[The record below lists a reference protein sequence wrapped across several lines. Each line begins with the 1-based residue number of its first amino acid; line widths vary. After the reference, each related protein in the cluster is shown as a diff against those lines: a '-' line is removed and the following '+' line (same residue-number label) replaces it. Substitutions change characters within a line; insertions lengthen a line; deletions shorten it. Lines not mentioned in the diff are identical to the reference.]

1 MGWGIGRGELRLG
14 SFDQT
19 PTSPHKGR
27 LQHGLLLANRVL
39 TAAEWLAIY
48 AGGDGM
54 NAAVAATGK
63 GEFIYSLDRGPNTTT
78 VTKELDADRKAR
90 DIIDDMAAL
99 GDADNNRWLVQ
110 GRGRNATSVKG
121 RRIVFK
127 QAAPVVVPP
136 SI

>member
-1 MGWGIGRGELRLG
+1 M
-14 SFDQT
+14 
-19 PTSPHKGR
+19 
-27 LQHGLLLANRVL
+27 QHGLLLANRVL

>member
-1 MGWGIGRGELRLG
+1 
-14 SFDQT
+14 
-19 PTSPHKGR
+19 
-27 LQHGLLLANRVL
+27 
-39 TAAEWLAIY
+39 
-48 AGGDGM
+48 M
-54 NAAVAATGK
+54 NAAVAATGA
-63 GEFIYSLDRGPNTTT
+63 GEFINSLERGPNTTT

-110 GRGRNATSVKG
+110 GRGRTATSVKG
-121 RRIVFK
+121 RRVVFK